1 MLRVLI
7 VGFGDVARRLV
18 PHLLPQYRVYGL
30 VRNAGQTASLRD
42 SGVTPIPGDL
52 DLPAS
57 LARLRGVA
65 DIVIHLAP
73 PPASGSTDT
82 RTRNLLAALAGRG
95 LRTARQRNRGMLPHR
110 LVYIS
115 TTGVYGNCHGEWV
128 DETRPTHPETT
139 RAARRVDAESRVREW
154 GARNDASVSILRV
167 PGIYAA
173 DRLPLERLQRGLP
186 ALRADEDGWSNHVHA
201 DDLARCI
208 VLCIARGRP
217 GRVYNCVD
225 DSQLRMGDYFDLVAD
240 RHVLP
245 RPPRVTRAEA
255 ESQVSEA
262 MLSFMRE
269 SRRIRNARMKSELG
283 MKLRYPTVAQGIA

>member
-30 VRNAGQTASLRD
+30 VRNAGQTASLRE
-42 SGVTPIPGDL
+42 SGVTPVLGDL

-57 LARLRGVA
+57 LSRLPGIA
-65 DIVIHLAP
+65 DIVVHLAP
-73 PPASGSTDT
+73 PPAVGAADT
-82 RTRNLLAALAGRG
+82 RTQSLLAALSGRG
-95 LRTARQRNRGMLPHR
+95 HRAPPQRNRGMLPHR

-128 DETRPTHPETT
+128 DETRPVHPETP
-139 RAARRVDAESRVREW
+139 RAMRRVDAESLVREW
-154 GARNDASVSILRV
+154 GARNGASVSILRV
-167 PGIYAA
+167 PGIYAS
-173 DRLPLERLQRGLP
+173 DRLPLERLRQGLP
-186 ALRADEDGWSNHVHA
+186 ALRPEEDGWSNHVHA

-208 VLCIARGRP
+208 ALCITRGRSN
-217 GRVYNCVD
+217 RIYNCVD
-225 DSQLRMGDYFDLVAD
+225 DSMLKMGDYFDLVAD
-240 RHVLP
+240 RLALP
-245 RPPRVTRAEA
+245 RPPRVTRADA

-262 MLSFMRE
+262 MLSFMKE

-283 MKLRYPTVAQGIA
+283 MNLRYPTVAHGIA